1 MNKFI
6 SYSCVINIVYLRASE
21 LKAVYE
27 KAMNR
32 FDLNK
37 FTSSHVEPK
46 KCRWARKMEKMG
58 HEVKLPE
65 KTDPLAKP
73 KRAPS
78 AFLLFQQECKQVPAC
93 ANLKGAE
100 RRQWISSKWEKMSAL
115 KRGPY
120 ELR

>member
-1 MNKFI
+1 
-6 SYSCVINIVYLRASE
+6 
-21 LKAVYE
+21 
-27 KAMNR
+27 
-32 FDLNK
+32 
-37 FTSSHVEPK
+37 
-46 KCRWARKMEKMG
+46 MEKMG
-58 HEVKLPE
+58 HEVKMPE

-100 RRQWISSKWEKMSAL
+100 KREWVSSKWEKMSAL
-115 KRGPY
+115 KKGPY

>member
-1 MNKFI
+1 M
-6 SYSCVINIVYLRASE
+6 INIAYLRASE
-21 LKAVYE
+21 LKADYE

-32 FDLNK
+32 FDHNK
-37 FTSSHVEPK
+37 FTSFHFEPK
-46 KCRWARKMEKMG
+46 KCRWASKMGKMG

-65 KTDPLAKP
+65 KVDPLAKP

-78 AFLLFQQECKQVPAC
+78 AFLLFKQECKQVPAC

-100 RRQWISSKWEKMSAL
+100 RREWVSSKWEKMSAL
-115 KRGPY
+115 KKGPY